1 MKKKI
6 FVLISFE
13 TDGWNFASSI
23 HNTLEEA
30 REAQMNWLKK
40 EWGFYR
46 KDTPPTKD
54 EIYEGKDESVYY
66 SEDGEY
72 MSINFGDFCDSYSKI
87 ETHEIEI
94 AHDNGQDELQRYA
107 DSIVIEGED
116 GELKHYHGTFNDGYA
131 ILTDDETGE
140 TATLF
145 YPLLGDLTQEQVR
158 AIEEYSRRPLSE
170 YYQIAVKYGKIE
182 KQERT

>member
-1 MKKKI
+1 MEKTI
-6 FVLISFE
+6 YVLVTF
-13 TDGWNFASSI
+13 TTYDYTFTSSV
-23 HNTLEEA
+23 HNTIKEA
-30 REAQMNWLKK
+30 REAQMKWLEETCKLF
-40 EWGFYR
+40 GV
-46 KDTPPTKD
+46 PMPTKD
-54 EIYEGKDESVYY
+54 ELIKGTNSDFFYN
-66 SEDGEY
+66 EDGEY
-72 MSINFGDFCDSYSKI
+72 LFSYGVCYDNYSTI

-94 AHDNGQDELQRYA
+94 APGNVQDELQRYA

-116 GELKHYHGTFNDGYA
+116 GKLKHYHGTFNDGYA

>member
-6 FVLISFE
+6 YVLVTF
-13 TDGWNFASSI
+13 TTYNYTFTSSV
-23 HNTLEEA
+23 HKNLEEA
-30 REAQMNWLKK
+30 REAQMKWLEDICKSY
-40 EWGFYR
+40 GI
-46 KDTPPTKD
+46 PVPTK
-54 EIYEGKDESVYY
+54 ESLMEGNNEDFLYNED
-66 SEDGEY
+66 SEYLCFYGVCD
-72 MSINFGDFCDSYSKI
+72 DSYSTI
-87 ETHEIEI
+87 EIQEIEI
-94 AHDNGQDELQRYA
+94 APDNEQDKLQEYA

-131 ILTDDETGE
+131 ILTDDETGD

-145 YPLLGDLTQEQVR
+145 YPLLGDLTTEQVR
-158 AIEEYSRRPLSE
+158 AIEEYTGRRISE

>member
-6 FVLISFE
+6 FVFMSFS
-13 TDGWNFASSI
+13 TYDWSFSSSV
-23 HNTLEEA
+23 HNSLEEA
-30 REAQMNWLKK
+30 RQAQMDWLKK
-40 EWGFYR
+40 VCESYGT
-46 KDTPPTKD
+46 KMPTKD
-54 EIYEGKDESVYY
+54 ELMKGTNDDFYYNEDNEYLSTSCCCDDEY
-66 SEDGEY
+66 ST
-72 MSINFGDFCDSYSKI
+72 I
-87 ETHEIEI
+87 EIHEIEI
-94 AHDNGQDELQRYA
+94 APGNGQDELQRYA

-116 GELKHYHGTFNDGYA
+116 GKLKHYHGTFNDGYA